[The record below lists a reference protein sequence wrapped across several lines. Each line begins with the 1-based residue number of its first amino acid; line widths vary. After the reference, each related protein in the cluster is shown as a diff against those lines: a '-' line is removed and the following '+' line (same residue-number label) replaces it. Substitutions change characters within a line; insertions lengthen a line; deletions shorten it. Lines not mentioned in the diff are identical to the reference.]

1 MIQFSEEIMH
11 TWLVP
16 AIEAA
21 LAAGGAIND
30 VYATSD
36 FQVEHKADQSPLTL
50 ADRKAHGIIAD
61 RLTPLGLPLLSEEG
75 REIPFAERQ
84 HWEMFWL
91 VDPLDGTK
99 EFIKRNGEFTV
110 NIALIVKGEPRLG
123 VIYAP
128 VAQQLYFGIA
138 DVGAF
143 LCDPCPAELSL
154 DQIFRSVRK
163 LPILHPNR
171 PYRVVASRNHLNAET
186 GAFIAGHLSDKPDHE
201 LVSRGSSLK
210 LCMIAEGSADIYP
223 RFAPTMEWDTAA
235 GHAVIVASGGMVT
248 KTDCSAALSYNKVN
262 LLNPWFIAR
271 GKSNET
277 SA

>member
-1 MIQFSEEIMH
+1 MIKVSSEQLSQ
-11 TWLVP
+11 WLNP

-21 LAAGGAIND
+21 LAAGKAINE
-30 VYATSD
+30 VYAGSD
-36 FQVEHKADQSPLTL
+36 FQVEHKIDHSPLTL
-50 ADRKAHGIIAD
+50 ADRRAHGIIAD

-75 REIPFAERQ
+75 REIPFSERH
-84 HWEMFWL
+84 HWEVFWL

-128 VAQQLYFGIA
+128 VAQQLYYGIA

-154 DQIFRSVRK
+154 DQIFRLVRK
-163 LPILHPNR
+163 LPAHHPNR

-186 GAFIAGHLSDKPDHE
+186 ETFIAAHLSDKPAHE

-235 GHAVIVASGGMVT
+235 GHALVVAAGGSVM
-248 KTDCSAALSYNKVN
+248 KTDQSTPLAYNKEN
-262 LLNPWFIAR
+262 LLNPWFVAQFTR
-271 GKSNET
+271 
-277 SA
+277 